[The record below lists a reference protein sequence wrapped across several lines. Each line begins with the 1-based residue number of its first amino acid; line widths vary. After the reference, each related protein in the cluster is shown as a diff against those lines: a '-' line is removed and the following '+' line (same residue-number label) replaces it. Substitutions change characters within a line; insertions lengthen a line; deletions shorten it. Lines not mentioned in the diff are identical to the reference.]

1 VFEWNLSAAVVIE
14 DLKRA
19 ITTSLALVLVE
30 YGEPLKEVIILVD
43 GSKKG

>member
-1 VFEWNLSAAVVIE
+1 MK

-30 YGEPLKEVIILVD
+30 YSEPLREVVILVD
-43 GSKKG
+43 RSKKG

>member
-1 VFEWNLSAAVVIE
+1 MK

-30 YGEPLKEVIILVD
+30 YSKLLRKVIILVD
-43 GSKKG
+43 RSKKG